1 MVDMIL
7 KLLYKLLEFLNEYSD
22 DKILH
27 SFETSG
33 IEILSDEGWS
43 KMTHIHETK
52 PFDVYTL
59 ILENGMSID
68 CADNH
73 IVFCKDN
80 VEKYVKD
87 LSEDDSVITQYGLYK
102 VISVT
107 KKQNKLN
114 MVDCTVDNTKHSY
127 YSNGIL
133 SHNTT
138 TSAIFLLH
146 YILFNTDKNSLVLG
160 NKRKTAVEILDKIR
174 KIFYEIPHFLK
185 PGVLKWNESEIA
197 FDNGCR
203 CMAEATTINSG
214 ISFTFHCVLADEFA
228 HIPPNILD
236 KFYNNLFPTI
246 TAGKAR
252 FIISSTQNGFNL
264 FQKLYIA
271 AENGENDYGAF
282 RTDWWEVPEWNPDTH
297 TWDKR
302 DDEWKRRQVANYG
315 SEEAFEAQFGTRFMV
330 NCSSLIENRVLN
342 ERLSESVKFVNK
354 YLLGV
359 LNSEYFHWLPDY
371 EPNEELI
378 RENLLITIDIG
389 EGLKRDYTVFV
400 ISRVYPNGKIKA
412 LGYFKSNTI
421 RVETCALIL
430 CRLISSHINQ
440 NRCLISFEV
449 NTYGQLFFKCIRD
462 ISEQYSSLEHGS
474 DIDYNMFIRYDNEN
488 AKIPG
493 IKLTSKNKPVFCSL
507 FKQEFENGDIEFS
520 SSEFLREVENFVD
533 IKDNGSYSAIVGHD
547 DIVMAAI
554 QISAARQ
561 TDKFK
566 YFLQEIS
573 SNEMSDEPFVDLYNF
588 RNYDMDLSRWRTM

>member
-1 MVDMIL
+1 MNKSTFNPIKEDVDGKKAHSVVWTSESIDMAIRGL
-7 KLLYKLLEFLNEYSD
+7 GQGKKLVANPFYEYNTKLLKGDLVFQRTKEEEAEFVRCMNDIVYFANKYCKLMTPEGIRNIQLRPYQVNYLRHLEKHNLSIFLSCRQ
-22 DKILH
+22 
-27 SFETSG
+27 SG
-33 IEILSDEGWS
+33 
-43 KMTHIHETK
+43 K
-52 PFDVYTL
+52 
-59 ILENGMSID
+59 
-68 CADNH
+68 
-73 IVFCKDN
+73 
-80 VEKYVKD
+80 
-87 LSEDDSVITQYGLYK
+87 
-102 VISVT
+102 
-107 KKQNKLN
+107 
-114 MVDCTVDNTKHSY
+114 
-127 YSNGIL
+127 
-133 SHNTT
+133 TT

-146 YILFNTDKNSLVLG
+146 YILFNVDKNSLVLG

-330 NCSSLIENRVLN
+330 NCSSLIENRILN

-389 EGLKRDYTVFV
+389 EGLKRDSTVFV
-400 ISRVYPNGKIKA
+400 ISRVYPDGKIKA

-421 RVETCALIL
+421 RVEICALIL

-588 RNYDMDLSRWRTM
+588 GNYDMDLSRWSTM

>member
-1 MVDMIL
+1 MNKSTFNPIKEDVDGKKAHSVVWTSESIDMAIRGL
-7 KLLYKLLEFLNEYSD
+7 GQGKKLVANPFYEYNTKLLKGDLVFQRTKEEEAEFVRCMNDIVYFANKYCKLMTPEGIRNIQLRPYQVNYLRHLEKHNLSIFLSCRQ
-22 DKILH
+22 
-27 SFETSG
+27 SG
-33 IEILSDEGWS
+33 
-43 KMTHIHETK
+43 K
-52 PFDVYTL
+52 
-59 ILENGMSID
+59 
-68 CADNH
+68 
-73 IVFCKDN
+73 
-80 VEKYVKD
+80 
-87 LSEDDSVITQYGLYK
+87 
-102 VISVT
+102 
-107 KKQNKLN
+107 
-114 MVDCTVDNTKHSY
+114 
-127 YSNGIL
+127 
-133 SHNTT
+133 TT

-185 PGVLKWNESEIA
+185 PGVFKWNESEIA

-264 FQKLYIA
+264 FQRLYIA

-302 DDEWKRRQVANYG
+302 DDEWKRRQIANYG

-330 NCSSLIENRVLN
+330 NCRSLIDNRILN
-342 ERLSESVKFVNK
+342 DRISKSTRFINK
-354 YLLGV
+354 HLLGV
-359 LNSEYFHWLPDY
+359 PYSECFYWLPDY

-389 EGLKRDYTVFV
+389 EGIKRDSTVFV
-400 ISRVYPNGKIKA
+400 ISRVYPNSKIKV

-421 RVETCALIL
+421 RIETCALIL
-430 CRLISSHINQ
+430 CRLISSHINHIQ
-440 NRCLISFEV
+440 DRCLISFEL
-449 NTYGQLFFKCIRD
+449 NTYGQMFFKCIRD
-462 ISEQYSSLEHGS
+462 ISEQYSSLEHG
-474 DIDYNMFIRYDNEN
+474 DYIDYNIFIKYGDIEN
-488 AKIPG
+488 TRIPG
-493 IKLTSKNKPVFCSL
+493 VKLTSKNKPVFCSL
-507 FKQEFENGDIEFS
+507 FKQEFENGDIEFQ
-520 SSEFLREVENFVD
+520 SSEFLREIENFVD
-533 IKDNGSYSAIVGHD
+533 IKDNGSYAAIVGHD
-547 DIVMAAI
+547 DIAMASI

-561 TDKFK
+561 TDRFK
-566 YFLQEIS
+566 YFIQEIS
-573 SNEMSDEPFVDLYNF
+573 LNEVSDEPFVDLYNVG
-588 RNYDMDLSRWRTM
+588 NYNMGLTGRWGIM

>member
-1 MVDMIL
+1 
-7 KLLYKLLEFLNEYSD
+7 
-22 DKILH
+22 
-27 SFETSG
+27 
-33 IEILSDEGWS
+33 
-43 KMTHIHETK
+43 
-52 PFDVYTL
+52 
-59 ILENGMSID
+59 
-68 CADNH
+68 
-73 IVFCKDN
+73 
-80 VEKYVKD
+80 
-87 LSEDDSVITQYGLYK
+87 
-102 VISVT
+102 
-107 KKQNKLN
+107 
-114 MVDCTVDNTKHSY
+114 
-127 YSNGIL
+127 
-133 SHNTT
+133 
-138 TSAIFLLH
+138 
-146 YILFNTDKNSLVLG
+146 
-160 NKRKTAVEILDKIR
+160 
-174 KIFYEIPHFLK
+174 
-185 PGVLKWNESEIA
+185 
-197 FDNGCR
+197 
-203 CMAEATTINSG
+203 MAEATTINSG

-330 NCSSLIENRVLN
+330 NCSSLIENRILN

-359 LNSEYFHWLPDY
+359 LNSECFHWLPDY

-462 ISEQYSSLEHGS
+462 ISEQYSSSEHGS
-474 DIDYNMFIRYDNEN
+474 DIDYNIFIRYDNEN

-520 SSEFLREVENFVD
+520 SSEFLREVENFID

-588 RNYDMDLSRWRTM
+588 GNYDMDLSRWSTM